1 MSCDHINYLL
11 IKSAK
16 LSIPATT
23 GVWLWDIECS
33 LKHEW
38 TDKTV
43 LYKRN
48 SNSETAHGTV
58 DEDGP
63 TRGRWDSYKHFSQM
77 LTSAS
82 NFAFST

>member
-1 MSCDHINYLL
+1 MSCDQINYLL

-16 LSIPATT
+16 LSIPAIT

-43 LYKRN
+43 LYKQN

-63 TRGRWDSYKHFSQM
+63 T
-77 LTSAS
+77 
-82 NFAFST
+82 